1 MTQDLFKAL
10 TLSAPRLLEPRILAV
25 LLLPALGSLVVWVVL
40 AWFFWQA
47 WTGAVSSL
55 IGSTVV
61 AGWLQS
67 WSASWVV
74 DYTAMLA
81 VFMAVMPA
89 IYVTA
94 LVITELVAMPVI
106 VGLVAERDF
115 PQLQR
120 RRGGSLAGSLLNA
133 TVAILVFVVLWI
145 ITLPLWLTGIGAV
158 LAPLLNSAY
167 LLQRLMRYDA
177 LSEHA
182 GREEYAQIVGAGRG
196 DFFLLG
202 ALLSLLLYVPVV
214 NLLLPVFAGLVFTRF
229 GLARLERLRN
239 AGGISQ

>member
-1 MTQDLFKAL
+1 MKDMIIAVMA
-10 TLSAPRLLEPRILAV
+10 SAPRLLEPRILAV
-25 LLLPALGSLVVWVVL
+25 LLLPALGSLVLWSVL
-40 AWFFWQA
+40 AWLFWQT
-47 WTGAVSSL
+47 WTGAVSSV

-67 WSASWVV
+67 WSATWVV

-81 VFMAVMPA
+81 VFMALMPA

-94 LVITELVAMPVI
+94 LVITEVVAMPVI

-120 RRGGSLAGSLLNA
+120 RHGGSLAGSLCNA
-133 TVAILVFVVLWI
+133 AVAITVFALLWI

-158 LAPLLNSAY
+158 LAPWLNSAY
-167 LLQRLMRYDA
+167 LLQRLLRYDA
-177 LSEHA
+177 LADHA
-182 GREEYAQIVGAGRG
+182 GAEEYTQIVGGARG
-196 DFFLLG
+196 DLFLLG
-202 ALLSLLLYVPVV
+202 ILLSLLLYVPVV

-229 GLARLERLRN
+229 GLARLERLRKT
-239 AGGISQ
+239 GGISQ